1 MGKHRKPK
9 ADRDQDQP
17 ARAADG
23 TGGKADQADDIAR
36 NHQARVNQVRDEP
49 MPASHDDDPRQEAV
63 VRNEEYSHAS
73 EERE

>member
-23 TGGKADQADDIAR
+23 TRGQADQADDIAR
-36 NHQARVNQVRDEP
+36 NHQASANQVRDEP
-49 MPASHDDDPRQEAV
+49 MPASRDDDPRQEAV
-63 VRNEEYSHAS
+63 VRNEEYSQAS
-73 EERE
+73 EDHE